1 MKKKKLIC
9 LCAAL
14 CITVMTFLS
23 LFATADFGS
32 YSGNSDYGGSDYGSS
47 DYGSSDY
54 DYDYGGGYYSTYSDD
69 DTDSDGSFGIYAIVI
84 LGIIIY
90 CIVAGNKKGKITP
103 NVNTQTTN
111 MSSLIPIEKYI
122 EVDANFDPSKLKDK
136 ISNLYV
142 KMQNCWTQK
151 NIEEL
156 RHSLKA

>member
-69 DTDSDGSFGIYAIVI
+69 DTDSGGSFGIYAIVI

-90 CIVAGNKKGKITP
+90 
-103 NVNTQTTN
+103 
-111 MSSLIPIEKYI
+111 
-122 EVDANFDPSKLKDK
+122 
-136 ISNLYV
+136 
-142 KMQNCWTQK
+142 
-151 NIEEL
+151 
-156 RHSLKA
+156 